1 MRKTGRA
8 TQNLTAQLHETV
20 ERQREEFETATRT
33 ELRKLVTALR
43 QSSSVALSGLENDFK
58 DQLSTI
64 HSDLKMRVQAM
75 DWEINEIRDRPRRII
90 LISALTAAIISA
102 IFWSGPRLWT
112 MWRLSGVSVQTDPS
126 GTFLILPP
134 TAQTG
139 WTCHGI
145 PCVKLED

>member
-1 MRKTGRA
+1 
-8 TQNLTAQLHETV
+8 
-20 ERQREEFETATRT
+20 
-33 ELRKLVTALR
+33 
-43 QSSSVALSGLENDFK
+43 LENDFK